1 MTLPFLQPA
10 GGDQRASDIINKH
23 KAETPAAA
31 PSPVARMRE
40 TASRVGNIFSGE
52 PSAALKRDMASDWAS
67 GAATRA
73 HKESLEDTVRMARE
87 RRETP
92 LWRRLITAPLRPQAD
107 MARVLK
113 AMNNAWEE
121 ILPENSDYIKGG
133 GRHLNNK
140 LDKFIRFVAPGESTH
155 SIGGLE
161 ARDSRT
167 NPIHMLTNNVAAPFI
182 DTALHMPAD
191 TVGAMENVLERIG
204 WLDHNSTTTY
214 DLLNNVADKLTP
226 DYDRYTLGTGVGALA
241 AGDEQLAAKSLAQS
255 TSRLA
260 GMLWGG
266 GGKIGTKAI
275 GGAAKAPG
283 AIKGGGKFIGAVRG
297 IVPNIKAVPSM
308 IKNLPQTAKAAPG
321 AIKQVVQAAPGAV
334 KQAVQSAPGAIKQGT
349 INAGKWVGNKIVH
362 PEIPQTNPEGATI
375 FQKVFNTVDRG
386 VAKAYGGATNAV
398 ESGLRKL
405 PWQQPANIWNK
416 AATTFGR
423 IQPITTGR
431 VAGTAKTAG
440 KIATVATVY
449 PFAVPL
455 ITSPQ
460 SILYQTLLPGDVGQ
474 NYAAVNN
481 SPIVKG
487 MMHVGDTLTD
497 NKALLKWQKMMNKYV
512 TYPLV
517 GQAFDS
523 ELAGRRIA
531 DATSVVARNH
541 AVLGPRINNLVDKTK
556 EAVTHPSP
564 TTVGNAQDAL
574 IEVSNGLSPAFVD
587 YFKKFYDWQQNAKIR
602 RGIRDLERR
611 VGEIEMPRLP
621 FPTFDPAPDF
631 IHGFGKEVSN
641 DKLTN
646 KHIDV
651 LWNSG
656 KIISMMNNARRM
668 ANIIARHK
676 ESQQQQQQQQP

>member
-1 MTLPFLQPA
+1 MALPFSPSA
-10 GGDQRASDIINKH
+10 SDNQRASDIINKH
-23 KAETPAAA
+23 KAETPVADPKPATSIPA
-31 PSPVARMRE
+31 PQ
-40 TASRVGNIFSGE
+40 SRSGNIFVGA
-52 PSAALKRDMASDWAS
+52 PSADLKRAMESDLPH
-67 GAATRA
+67 GVATRA
-73 HKESLEDTVRMARE
+73 HKESLEDTVRLARE

-121 ILPENSDYIKGG
+121 ILPENSDYIKGA
-133 GRHLNNK
+133 GRRLNNK

-161 ARDSRT
+161 ARDSKT
-167 NPIHMLTNNVAAPFI
+167 NPIDMLTNNVVAPFI

-204 WLDHNSTTTY
+204 WMDHNSTTAY

-386 VAKAYGGATNAV
+386 VAKAYTGAANAV

-405 PWQQPANIWNK
+405 PWQQPADIWNK

-449 PFAVPL
+449 PFAAPL

-474 NYAAVNN
+474 NYAAINN
-481 SPIVKG
+481 NPIVKE
-487 MMHVGDTLTD
+487 MLRTGDTLTD

-512 TYPLV
+512 TFPLL

-523 ELAGRRIA
+523 EFAGRRIA

-564 TTVGNAQDAL
+564 TAVGNAQDAL

-587 YFKKFYDWQQNAKIR
+587 YFKKFYDWQQRAKIR
-602 RGIRDLERR
+602 RGIRDLEQR
-611 VGEIEMPRLP
+611 VDEVEMPRLP
-621 FPTFDPAPDF
+621 FPTFEPAPDF
-631 IHGFGKEVSN
+631 VHGFGKEVSN

-656 KIISMMNNARRM
+656 KIISMMNNARRV
-668 ANIIARHK
+668 AGIIKKHK
-676 ESQQQQQQQQP
+676 ESQRQRQVR

>member
-1 MTLPFLQPA
+1 MALPFLQPA
-10 GGDQRASDIINKH
+10 RDNQRASDIINKH
-23 KAETPAAA
+23 KAETPVADSKPAT
-31 PSPVARMRE
+31 SIPVPR
-40 TASRVGNIFSGE
+40 SRPGNIFVGA
-52 PSAALKRDMASDWAS
+52 PNADLKRAMGSDLPHS
-67 GAATRA
+67 VATRA
-73 HKESLEDTVRMARE
+73 HKESLEDTVRLARE

-92 LWRRLITAPLRPQAD
+92 LWRRLVTVPLRPQAD

-133 GRHLNNK
+133 GRKLNNK
-140 LDKFIRFVAPGESTH
+140 LDEFIRFVAPGESTH

-161 ARDSRT
+161 ARDSKT
-167 NPIHMLTNNVAAPFI
+167 NPIHMLTNNVVAPFV
-182 DTALHMPAD
+182 DTALHIPAD
-191 TVGAMENVLERIG
+191 TVGLMEKGMERIG
-204 WLDHNSTTTY
+204 WLDHNSTTAS

-226 DYDRYTLGTGVGALA
+226 DYDRYTLGTGIGALA

-266 GGKIGTKAI
+266 GGKIGTTAI

-283 AIKGGGKFIGAVRG
+283 AIKGGGKFISAVKG
-297 IVPNIKAVPSM
+297 VVPNIKAVPSM

-321 AIKQVVQAAPGAV
+321 AIKQVVQAAPGAI
-334 KQAVQSAPGAIKQGT
+334 KQTVLNAPGAIKQGT

-362 PEIPQTNPEGATI
+362 PTIPQTNPDGTKLV
-375 FQKVFNTVDRG
+375 QKVFNAVDRG
-386 VAKAYGGATNAV
+386 VAKAYTGATNAV

-423 IQPITTGR
+423 VQPVTTGR
-431 VAGTAKTAG
+431 VAGAAKTAG
-440 KIATVATVY
+440 KIATGATIY

-512 TYPLV
+512 TYPLL

-574 IEVSNGLSPAFVD
+574 IEVSNGLSPTFVD
-587 YFKKFYDWQQNAKIR
+587 YWKKFYDWQQRAKIR
-602 RGIRDLERR
+602 RGLRDLEQR
-611 VGEIEMPRLP
+611 VDEVEMPRLP
-621 FPTFDPAPDF
+621 FPTFEPAPDF
-631 IHGFGKEVSN
+631 VHGFGKELSD

-656 KIISMMNNARRM
+656 KIISMMNNARRV
-668 ANIIARHK
+668 ANIIKKHK
-676 ESQQQQQQQQP
+676 ESQQQQQP

>member
-1 MTLPFLQPA
+1 MALPFSPSA
-10 GGDQRASDIINKH
+10 SDNRRASDIINKH
-23 KAETPAAA
+23 KAETPVADPKPATSMPA
-31 PSPVARMRE
+31 PQ
-40 TASRVGNIFSGE
+40 SRPGNIFVGK
-52 PSAALKRDMASDWAS
+52 PSAALQREMKRDLPHSV
-67 GAATRA
+67 ATRA

-92 LWRRLITAPLRPQAD
+92 LWRRLVTAPLRPQAD
-107 MARVLK
+107 IARALK

-133 GRHLNNK
+133 GRHLNDK
-140 LDKFIRFVAPGESTH
+140 LDKFIQFVAPGESTH

-167 NPIHMLTNNVAAPFI
+167 NPIHMLTNNVVAPFV

-191 TVGAMENVLERIG
+191 TVGVMENGLERLG
-204 WLDHNSTTTY
+204 WLDHNSTTAS

-226 DYDRYTLGTGVGALA
+226 DYDRYTLGTGIGALA
-241 AGDEQLAAKSLAQS
+241 AGDEQLAANSLAQS

-260 GMLWGG
+260 GMLWSG

-275 GGAAKAPG
+275 GGSAKAPG
-283 AIKGGGKFIGAVRG
+283 AVKGGGKFIGAVKG
-297 IVPNIKAVPSM
+297 IVPNIKAVPS
-308 IKNLPQTAKAAPG
+308 IIRNIPQTVKAAPGAVKQTVQAAPG
-321 AIKQVVQAAPGAV
+321 AIKQAVLNAPD
-334 KQAVQSAPGAIKQGT
+334 AIKQGAV
-349 INAGKWVGNKIVH
+349 NAGKWAGSKIAH
-362 PEIPQTNPEGATI
+362 PTIPQTNPEGTKLV
-375 FQKVFNTVDRG
+375 QKVFNTVDRG
-386 VAKAYGGATNAV
+386 VAKAYTGATNAV

-405 PWQQPANIWNK
+405 PWQQPADIWNK

-431 VAGTAKTAG
+431 IAGTAKTAG
-440 KIATVATVY
+440 KIATGATVY

-455 ITSPQ
+455 LTSPQ

-481 SPIVKG
+481 NPIVKG

-512 TYPLV
+512 TYPLAEEV
-517 GQAFDS
+517 LDS
-523 ELAGRRIA
+523 EIAGRQLANAAKVGFRHRTDI
-531 DATSVVARNH
+531 S
-541 AVLGPRINNLVDKTK
+541 PRINNLVDRTK
-556 EAVTHPSP
+556 EAVTNPSP
-564 TTVGNAQDAL
+564 TTIGNAKDAL
-574 IEVSNGLSPAFVD
+574 TEVSNGLSPAFVD
-587 YFKKFYDWQQNAKIR
+587 YWKKFSDWQQRAKVR
-602 RGIRDLERR
+602 RGMRDLEQHMD
-611 VGEIEMPRLP
+611 EMEMPRIP

-631 IHGFGKEVSN
+631 IHGAGKSLSN

-656 KIISMMNNARRM
+656 KILSMMNSARRV
-668 ANIIARHK
+668 AGIIKKHK
-676 ESQQQQQQQQP
+676 ESQQQQQQ

>member
-1 MTLPFLQPA
+1 MALPFLQPA
-10 GGDQRASDIINKH
+10 GDDRRASDIINKH
-23 KAETPAAA
+23 KADTPAAA
-31 PSPVARMRE
+31 PSPAARMRE
-40 TASRVGNIFSGE
+40 TASRVGNTFSGA
-52 PSAALKRDMASDWAS
+52 PSAALKRDMASDLPHS
-67 GAATRA
+67 VATRA
-73 HKESLEDTVRMARE
+73 HKESLEDTVRLARE

-92 LWRRLITAPLRPQAD
+92 LWRRLITTPLRPAAD
-107 MARVLK
+107 AARVLK
-113 AMNNAWEE
+113 AMNTAWED

-133 GRHLNNK
+133 GRKLNAK
-140 LDKFIRFVAPGESTH
+140 LDSFIRFVAPGESTH
-155 SIGGLE
+155 SLGGLE

-167 NPIHMLTNNVAAPFI
+167 KPVHMLTNNVVAPFV
-182 DTALHMPAD
+182 DAAVHVPAD
-191 TVGAMENVLERIG
+191 MAGAMEGVLERIG
-204 WLDHNSTTTY
+204 WLDHNSTTTS

-241 AGDEQLAAKSLAQS
+241 AGDEQLAAKVAAQKAS
-255 TSRLA
+255 YLS
-260 GMLWGG
+260 GMLWGAWRG
-266 GGKIGTKAI
+266 LGSKASKVT
-275 GGAAKAPG
+275 AKAPG
-283 AIKGGGKFIGAVRG
+283 AAPAGGNFIGAIKG
-297 IVPNIKAVPSM
+297 IPAKVKAVPSLV
-308 IKNLPQTAKAAPG
+308 KNIPQAAKAAPG
-321 AIKQVVQAAPGAV
+321 AIKQAVQAAPGAV
-334 KQAVQSAPGAIKQGT
+334 KQAVQAAPGAIKQGT

-362 PEIPQTNPEGATI
+362 PQIPQTNPAGATI
-375 FQKVFNTVDRG
+375 PQKVFNTIDRG
-386 VAKAYGGATNAV
+386 VAKAYGGATHAV

-405 PWQQPANIWNK
+405 PWQRPANIWNK

-431 VAGTAKTAG
+431 IAGTAKTAG
-440 KIATVATVY
+440 KIATGATLY
-449 PFAVPL
+449 PFAVPF

-512 TYPLV
+512 TYPLL

-531 DATSVVARNH
+531 DAPSVVARNH

-587 YFKKFYDWQQNAKIR
+587 YFKKFYDWQQRAKIR
-602 RGIRDLERR
+602 RGLRDLEQR
-611 VGEIEMPRLP
+611 VGEVEMPRIP
-621 FPTFDPAPDF
+621 FPTFEPAPDF
-631 IHGFGKEVSN
+631 VHGFGKEVSN

-656 KIISMMNNARRM
+656 KIISMMNNARRV
-668 ANIIARHK
+668 ANIIKKHK
-676 ESQQQQQQQQP
+676 ESQQQQQVQ